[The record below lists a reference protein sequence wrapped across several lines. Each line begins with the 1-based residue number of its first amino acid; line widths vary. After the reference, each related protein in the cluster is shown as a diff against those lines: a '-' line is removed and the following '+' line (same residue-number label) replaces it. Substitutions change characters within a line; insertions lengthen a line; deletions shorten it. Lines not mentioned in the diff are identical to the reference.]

1 MIMDRGLVDV
11 GCRPLTGGVPVLIQV
26 QWPPH
31 RPPQIESVVKAPRCR
46 TQTQQE
52 RRRRTLPA
60 YGARGR
66 TQLRIGCHRLGTAAS
81 RHYRGSR
88 VPYRSERPAGH
99 RPDGSLALRSR
110 PSRRFEL

>member
-1 MIMDRGLVDV
+1 MDRGLVDV
-11 GCRPLTGGVPVLIQV
+11 GCRPLAGGVPVLIQV

-66 TQLRIGCHRLGTAAS
+66 RNSESDVIDSVRLRVGITAAVAFLIGPS
-81 RHYRGSR
+81 GLLATVRMEAWPCDLAHSGGSN
-88 VPYRSERPAGH
+88 
-99 RPDGSLALRSR
+99 
-110 PSRRFEL
+110 